1 MGRPPVTRK
10 TPGAARASR
19 PSGSA
24 APTPVRPEDKRRARF
39 AKAPTGAAV
48 GRFGASR
55 GRRFAASAAA
65 LAGLAVLAGC
75 AGADYDP
82 TLPQGCPQVS
92 VLRDASEVTVF
103 DGTGRDLTDVVA
115 RAAIGNYQ
123 GECDYVAD
131 PDRVEVTL
139 ILPIVAERGP
149 AAEGPVTV
157 DYFVS
162 VIDPDARV
170 LGKQVFS
177 TEIEFEP
184 GVNRGGS
191 IEELAQRIPLPSLGV
206 GESYGIIIGFQL
218 TPEQLRWNRQ
228 QMGTGPTLSGGT

>member
-1 MGRPPVTRK
+1 MRPGRRI
-10 TPGAARASR
+10 
-19 PSGSA
+19 A
-24 APTPVRPEDKRRARF
+24 AP
-39 AKAPTGAAV
+39 
-48 GRFGASR
+48 
-55 GRRFAASAAA
+55 AAA

-75 AGADYDP
+75 AGADYDSN
-82 TLPQGCPQVS
+82 LPQGCPQVS

-149 AAEGPVTV
+149 ASDGAVTV

-170 LGKQVFS
+170 LAKEVFS
-177 TEIEFEP
+177 TEIEFET
-184 GVNRGGS
+184 GVGRGGS

-206 GESYGIIIGFQL
+206 GESYGIIVGFQL
-218 TPEQLRWNRQ
+218 TPEQLRYNRE
-228 QMGTGPTLSGGT
+228 QMGTDAAVIGGT